1 MTVRLANRV
10 NRISVSP
17 TIAVLVEAEKLRARG
32 LDVIDFGP
40 GDPNFPTPA
49 HIKEAAIEALEK
61 NRTKYTATAGIT
73 PLREAVC
80 RWHAQQ
86 LGSSYEPSECIMC
99 VGGKHAIYNA
109 VMSLIQEGDEVLIP
123 SPYWVSFPDIV
134 KIAGG
139 EPVFV
144 PTEASTGFTL
154 RAGQLQEAIT
164 PRTRMAIINS
174 PNNPTGAVIPPAEF
188 EKIYEVCR
196 RHGVWLL
203 TDECYSHFTYGS
215 ARPYSI
221 ANIPESKP
229 HVIVVGSLSKTFSM
243 TGWRLGYAL
252 APKPVIDAMLKVQS
266 QNTSNPTSISQ
277 YAGLAALTGPMD
289 SVPVMLAEYAR
300 RRARIL
306 AGLSAIPG
314 VTCPEPSGAFY
325 AFPDVSAHLVN
336 GSGDS
341 TKLAQHL
348 LEREHV
354 AVVPGDAFGAPGYL
368 RISYATS
375 IDRIEEGLR
384 RLERFFASAAVARG
398 IFRLPVWRQSLCL
411 ASGVLEAWRLCLI
424 TVRRQLS
431 QSGKSGSRETN
442 VPSPPVPLRAALS
455 ARRGPAFHPSGKG
468 AVCKRP
474 RAFRCS

>member
-1 MTVRLANRV
+1 MTERFANRI
-10 NRISVSP
+10 NRIAVSP
-17 TIAVLVEAEKLRARG
+17 TMAVLVEAEKLRARG
-32 LDVIDFGP
+32 LDVVDFGP
-40 GDPNFPTPA
+40 GEPDFPTPD
-49 HIKEAAIEALEK
+49 HIKEAAIEALER
-61 NRTKYTATAGIT
+61 NRTKYTPTAGIA

-86 LGSSYEPSECIMC
+86 LGSSYEPSECIIC

-109 VMSLIQEGDEVLIP
+109 VMALIEEGDEVLIP

-144 PTEASTGFTL
+144 PTEASAGFGL
-154 RAGQLQEAIT
+154 RAEQLQEAIT

-196 RHGVWLL
+196 RRGIWLL
-203 TDECYSHFTYGS
+203 SDECYSHFTYGA

-221 ANIPESKP
+221 ASVKESKP
-229 HVIVVGSLSKTFSM
+229 HLIIVGSLSKTFSM
-243 TGWRLGYAL
+243 TGWRLGYGL
-252 APKPVIDAMLKVQS
+252 APKPIIEAMLKVQS
-266 QNTSNPTSISQ
+266 QCTSNPCSISQ
-277 YAGLAALTGPMD
+277 YAALAALTGPMD

-314 VTCPEPSGAFY
+314 VSCAEPAGAFY
-325 AFPDVSAHLVN
+325 AFPDVSAHLVD

-341 TKLAQHL
+341 TALARHL

-368 RISYATS
+368 RFSYATS
-375 IDRIEEGLR
+375 INRIEEGLR
-384 RLERFFASAAVARG
+384 RLERFFASAAVA
-398 IFRLPVWRQSLCL
+398 P
-411 ASGVLEAWRLCLI
+411 
-424 TVRRQLS
+424 
-431 QSGKSGSRETN
+431 
-442 VPSPPVPLRAALS
+442 
-455 ARRGPAFHPSGKG
+455 
-468 AVCKRP
+468 
-474 RAFRCS
+474 